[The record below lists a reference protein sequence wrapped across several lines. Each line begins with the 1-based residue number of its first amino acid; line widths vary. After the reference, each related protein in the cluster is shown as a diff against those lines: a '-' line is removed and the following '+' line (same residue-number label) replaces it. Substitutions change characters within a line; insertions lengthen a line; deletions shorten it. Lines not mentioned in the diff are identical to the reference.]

1 MSNEYKEDN
10 EYKEEVPWWKKTV
23 VYQIYP
29 RSFMDSN
36 GDGIGDLKGIIS
48 KLDYIKQLG
57 VETIWFS
64 PFYESPTFK
73 PYSQHDCGYDI
84 MNYKGINPEY
94 GDMDIAD
101 ELIKEIHARDMK
113 IVLDMVLNHTS
124 IEHPWFKE
132 SRSSKDNP
140 KRDWYIW
147 RKGRKP
153 TKKMPGGKKP
163 PNNWRSM
170 ILKSGWHYDPTTHE
184 YYWAQ
189 FLWFQPDLNY
199 RNPEVQNE
207 MLDVVRYWLKKDVDG
222 FRLDIISA
230 LFEDAEF
237 RDNPRTLKLFSSDFS
252 ELYLFQKP
260 IYTIHHP
267 DTFEFLKKLRQTI
280 DEFKNPERFMVGEV
294 SAPIKILRKY
304 VGENG
309 KTDRLN
315 LVFLFQSMAT
325 PFKAKSIRKLIQS
338 YEEHFHDPY
347 LPTWVFGNH
356 DRTRR
361 ISKLGNSILKAK
373 LNAALQLT
381 ARGVPFIYYGEEI
394 GMENGYTSKKESRDA
409 VVHHFS
415 WIPEVFMNLAYI
427 LTKETINRDFCRTP
441 MQWDDSANAGFTKE
455 NVYRTWLPITKS
467 YKERNVKVQSSD
479 PNSLLNCYKRFLK
492 ARKETPALN
501 QGSLK
506 ILKIPDIPK
515 CILTYERR
523 IKLNNKKQIAY
534 IFLNFS
540 KKPLIFRNHFKN
552 VSFLVSTNINNNPL
566 TQNRIIMT
574 PWEGFVVIEIEKD

>member
-1 MSNEYKEDN
+1 MERIEEK
-10 EYKEEVPWWKKTV
+10 EVPWWKKTV

-48 KLDYIKQLG
+48 KLDYLKELG
-57 VETIWFS
+57 IETIWFS

-73 PYSQHDCGYDI
+73 SYSMHDCGYDI

-147 RKGRKP
+147 RSGRKP

-163 PNNWRSM
+163 PNNWRSL
-170 ILKSGWHYDPTTHE
+170 ILKSGWHYDTLTHE

-199 RNPEVQNE
+199 RNPEVQKE
-207 MLDVVRYWLKKDVDG
+207 MLDIVRYWLKKDIDG
-222 FRLDIISA
+222 FRLDIINA

-237 RDNPRTLKLFSSDFS
+237 RNNPRTWRLFSSDFS

-260 IYTIHHP
+260 IYTINHP
-267 DTFEFLKKLRQTI
+267 DTFEFLKKLRETI

-294 SAPIKILRKY
+294 SAPIPILRKY
-304 VGENG
+304 LGEND
-309 KTDRLN
+309 KYDRLN

-325 PFKAKSIRKLIQS
+325 PFKAKSFKKLIQT
-338 YEEHFHDPY
+338 YECYFHEPY
-347 LPTWVFGNH
+347 IPTWVFGNH

-381 ARGVPFIYYGEEI
+381 SRGVPFIYYGEEI

-409 VVHHFS
+409 LVHHFK
-415 WIPEVFMNLAYI
+415 WIPEIFMKLAYSI
-427 LTKETINRDFCRTP
+427 TKETLNRDFCRTP
-441 MQWDDSANAGFTKE
+441 MQWNDSEHAGFTSKE
-455 NVYRTWLPITKS
+455 VIRTWLPITKS
-467 YKERNVKVQSSD
+467 YKERNVKKELAD
-479 PNSLLNCYKRFLK
+479 PDSLLNCYKRFLK
-492 ARKETPALN
+492 VRKETPALN
-501 QGSLK
+501 KGSLK
-506 ILKIPDIPK
+506 IIEIPDTPK
-515 CILTYERR
+515 CVLTYERR
-523 IKLNNKKQIAY
+523 TKINRKEQIGY

-540 KKPLIFRNHFKN
+540 NKPLKFKN
-552 VSFLVSTNINNNPL
+552 HLENIKFLVSTTIYNTPI
-566 TQNRIIMT
+566 TENRIIMN
-574 PWEGFVVIEIEKD
+574 PWEGFVALEEIYN